1 MTRRPDTVELLR
13 RRVASPVR
21 GRRSAA
27 GPDPAA
33 VESALEGVVDPCSL
47 AQGTPLS
54 LPAMGLVRGWECSAG
69 VLRVVIAVTGP
80 GCTLVGNLARGVVDA
95 CAHLDGVEEIVV
107 DLRPGVVWTE
117 AELRD
122 DARRTLQRH
131 RPRRPTPGDR
141 SR

>member
-1 MTRRPDTVELLR
+1 MTRPPDTVELLR
-13 RRVASPVR
+13 RRVGSPSR
-21 GRRSAA
+21 GRGSTV
-27 GPDPAA
+27 GPGATA
-33 VESALEGVVDPCSL
+33 VESALETVVDPCSL

-54 LPAMGLVRGWECSAG
+54 LPAMGLVRGWEYDAG

-80 GCTLVGNLARGVVDA
+80 GCTLVGHLARGVADA
-95 CAHLDGVEEIVV
+95 CAHLDGVEEVVV

-117 AELRD
+117 AELRG

-131 RPRRPTPGDR
+131 RSRRPTGEE